1 MRNVNVLLIQRVSA
15 ADRARIAVIDPAVRL
30 IDAGGWFDGEIR
42 ETWPA
47 YSAARYLSP
56 NSSGSGTRAERDALL
71 AKAEVIL
78 GGWPFPLD
86 LRARAPRLQ
95 WFHQRPAGA
104 SNLLRGDLWGSDVIV
119 TTSRGVGST
128 LAMAEYAIAGILH
141 FAKEL
146 GRAIDGRV
154 GGTFDHRAYRPLLLA
169 GKTLCVVGA
178 GGIGREVG
186 RLGAA
191 LGMRVIGTRRTPRP
205 GAPLPEGFIALGGP
219 DDLDRLLPESDF
231 VALCCQWTPQTTN
244 LINAAR
250 LAAMRPG
257 AVLVNVARG
266 EIVDEDALAAA
277 LERGHLR
284 GVVLDVYTGEFEHL
298 PPERLWRHPRVLIT
312 PHTSGHSDE
321 NRHGAIELFCENLRA
336 YLDGAP
342 LRNVIDWERGY

>member
-1 MRNVNVLLIQRVSA
+1 MRTANVLLIQRVSA
-15 ADRARIAVIDPAVRL
+15 ADRARIAAIDPAVRL

-71 AKAEVIL
+71 AEAEVIL

-191 LGMRVIGTRRTPRP
+191 LGMRVIGTRRTPLP
-205 GAPLPEGFIALGGP
+205 GAPLPEGFTALGGP